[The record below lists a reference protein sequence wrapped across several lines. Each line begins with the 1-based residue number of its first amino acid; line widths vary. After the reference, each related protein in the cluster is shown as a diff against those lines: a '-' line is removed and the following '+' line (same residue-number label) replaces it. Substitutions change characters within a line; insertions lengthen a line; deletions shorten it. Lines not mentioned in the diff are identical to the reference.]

1 MKRARDPS
9 DDPNIAHENGLDNNQ
24 RVTPGFLNQ
33 SPVPSVAEDNDD
45 PYGFGKV
52 GAPGFVSK
60 PTSMKAGFVPGYLR
74 IPGSSGAMAP
84 GAITAKS
91 ARTALTGPGAK
102 PMSASRPTPAARP
115 ALPAQA
121 EALKVSPVPAA
132 TADISEQS
140 AQPSAVPPV
149 PDEKRHQQNLAL
161 QRKRVQN
168 KDLPEQHRLPD
179 DLPAVVPASLAKTS
193 ASATGPISAQAQ
205 PLPGFHAELETFVE
219 KASPT
224 EAEQL
229 TKVLSAGHVTSG
241 HACENLL
248 LLSSV
253 MVSEACNRLLQPYM
267 GCSTVHLLRISTQYC
282 MRIGV
287 TKTQVLDASYATLCC
302 LQAAAF
308 ERIKSGCLA
317 PFPRSQYALV
327 NVQPFGSYANGLSL
341 AASDIDVVITGVTYP
356 DDGRGGA
363 PLKSCLFSSATLLLQ
378 SLLLLTYTPVYFC
391 VLHVAAVSVFGKCC
405 ACAAMWSCIRA
416 AKTHLSLHAADIIR
430 MSLLLHCL

>member
-1 MKRARDPS
+1 MKRARDPP
-9 DDPNIAHENGLDNNQ
+9 DDSNTAHENGLDGNQ
-24 RVTPGFLNQ
+24 RVTPGFLNH
-33 SPVPSVAEDNDD
+33 SPVPLATEDNDD

-115 ALPAQA
+115 MQPAPA
-121 EALKVSPVPAA
+121 DARKVSAPPAA
-132 TADISEQS
+132 TADIPEQS

-179 DLPAVVPASLAKTS
+179 DLLAVVPASLAKTS

-229 TKVLSAGHVTSG
+229 TKVGHLV
-241 HACENLL
+241 
-248 LLSSV
+248 
-253 MVSEACNRLLQPYM
+253 
-267 GCSTVHLLRISTQYC
+267 ISFGTFFYC
-282 MRIGV
+282 
-287 TKTQVLDASYATLCC
+287 
-302 LQAAAF
+302 QA
-308 ERIKSGCLA
+308 
-317 PFPRSQYALV
+317 
-327 NVQPFGSYANGLSL
+327 
-341 AASDIDVVITGVTYP
+341 
-356 DDGRGGA
+356 
-363 PLKSCLFSSATLLLQ
+363 
-378 SLLLLTYTPVYFC
+378 
-391 VLHVAAVSVFGKCC
+391 
-405 ACAAMWSCIRA
+405 
-416 AKTHLSLHAADIIR
+416 
-430 MSLLLHCL
+430 

>member
-1 MKRARDPS
+1 VTTKTVVSMKRARDSS
-9 DDPNIAHENGLDNNQ
+9 DDPNITHENGLDGNQ
-24 RVTPGFLNQ
+24 RVTPGFLNL

-60 PTSMKAGFVPGYLR
+60 PTSLKAGFVPGYLR

-102 PMSASRPTPAARP
+102 PMSASRPTPAAHP
-115 ALPAQA
+115 TQPAQA
-121 EALKVSPVPAA
+121 EALTVSAVPAA
-132 TADISEQS
+132 TADIPEQS

-193 ASATGPISAQAQ
+193 ASATGPISAQAH

-241 HACENLL
+241 HACENIF

-253 MVSEACNRLLQPYM
+253 MVSEACNRLLQPYI
-267 GCSTVHLLRISTQYC
+267 GCSTVHLSRISIQYL
-282 MRIGV
+282 MHNGV
-287 TKTQVLDASYATLCC
+287 TKT
-302 LQAAAF
+302 
-308 ERIKSGCLA
+308 
-317 PFPRSQYALV
+317 
-327 NVQPFGSYANGLSL
+327 
-341 AASDIDVVITGVTYP
+341 
-356 DDGRGGA
+356 
-363 PLKSCLFSSATLLLQ
+363 
-378 SLLLLTYTPVYFC
+378 
-391 VLHVAAVSVFGKCC
+391 
-405 ACAAMWSCIRA
+405 
-416 AKTHLSLHAADIIR
+416 
-430 MSLLLHCL
+430 